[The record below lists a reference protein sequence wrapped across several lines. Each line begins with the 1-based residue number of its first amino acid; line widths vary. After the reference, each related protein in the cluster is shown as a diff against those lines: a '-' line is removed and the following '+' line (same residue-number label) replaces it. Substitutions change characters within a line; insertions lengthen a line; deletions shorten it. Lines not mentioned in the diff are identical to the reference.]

1 MSDPLDL
8 IEARLVKLGK
18 TCKRRGDKLDAQCPA
33 HDDRDPSFGVTY
45 GTHRDIV
52 MKCLAGC
59 DNDAILT
66 ALGLEWTDF
75 GDHSAPAQEVTYDYT
90 DSAGRLVYQVVRG
103 WKNGAKTFNQR
114 QPAPGGDW
122 IWNIRGI
129 QLLPYRLPELVVAL
143 EHHRTVWIAEGEKDA
158 DRLRA
163 AGVCATTN
171 NGGADNWKPELDEW
185 FNGADVIVV
194 QDMDAAG
201 EKRVANLKQRLEAR
215 GCTVRIAQ
223 PAAGKDAFDHFAAGF
238 TIDQFVIDG
247 AETTPW
253 PDPIPVGGGY
263 DALPVFPVDVFP
275 DWIADHVRQVA
286 KELQAPIDLPAMLAV
301 TALATC
307 AAKRAEVWLTRSWRE
322 QLCLYLV
329 VALPPG
335 AGKSPVFGLILG
347 PLVELETQLL
357 AEALPR
363 IQDQETRRAV
373 VEKQQ
378 RKAIDKGETNEALMY
393 GDELRNMKI
402 EPEPRLFVDDVTVEK
417 LGEMLREQGGRL
429 ALTST
434 EGGLFDQMIGRY
446 SEKVKA
452 SLDPYLQMW
461 SGDTVRVDRIGRGS
475 VVIDKPALTI
485 GVTVQPTVIAAL
497 AQRPELKGRGL
508 TARFMY
514 SLPKSNVGFRN
525 MVVDVDLDPVIQR
538 TYERH
543 LEDLWR
549 NLNTYQTSPL
559 RLEVTPQAKAEF
571 MAWRQLL
578 EQERRPGGIL
588 TGLIEW
594 SQKVESSVARLAG
607 LLHIAHGKNSQI
619 DMADMR
625 GALTVGEYWI
635 THAQAVHEMWGTDPV
650 THAAQQIVRWLD
662 EQELTEFSVRDCYNA
677 NRAVMPRAE
686 DALEPLGLLAERGWV
701 MPMFDG
707 PLTVGKRGVPSPR
720 FAVHPDLSSHVRNN
734 HAVMRFM
741 RIETPKITLS
751 PSFPESVNERTAT
764 HAPHEPH
771 DPQPEGETA
780 TSQKVAE
787 MPLETKITLA
797 GF

>member
-1 MSDPLDL
+1 MSTPALEL
-8 IEARLVKLGK
+8 IESRLQGLGK
-18 TCKRRGDKLDAQCPA
+18 RTKWQGEKLNAQCPV
-33 HDDRDPSFGVTY
+33 HEDTSPSFGAWP
-45 GTHRDIV
+45 GTTRDVV
-52 MKCLAGC
+52 MRCLAGC
-59 DNDAILT
+59 NNDDIMR
-66 ALGLEWTDF
+66 ALNLEWTDF
-75 GDHSAPAQEVTYDYT
+75 GDGTFTRRAEPPIAEYIYRDEK
-90 DSAGRLVYQVVRG
+90 GRPVYKVVRKPG
-103 WKNGAKTFNQR
+103 KKFHQERVDGNGA
-114 QPAPGGDW
+114 W
-122 IWNIRGI
+122 EMGI
-129 QLLPYRLPELVVAL
+129 TGVARMPYHLDELIIAAQYD
-143 EHHRTVWIAEGEKDA
+143 RPIWIAEGEKDV
-158 DRLRA
+158 DRLRQE
-163 AGVCATTN
+163 GICATCN
-171 NGGADNWKPELDEW
+171 SGGASNWDANLDQY
-185 FNGADVIVV
+185 FNGLSNVTIVT
-194 QDMDAAG
+194 DNDEAG
-201 EKRVANLKQRLEAR
+201 LKHAESVKARLEAR
-215 GCTVRIAQ
+215 GCTVRIVRA
-223 PAAGKDAFDHFAAGF
+223 AAGKDAFDHLEAGF
-238 TIDQFVIDG
+238 SLNQFVEEG
-247 AETTPW
+247 AEPDEW

-263 DALPVFPVDVFP
+263 DALPPFPVDVFP
-275 DWIADHVRQVA
+275 PWIADHVRQVA
-286 KELQAPIDLPAMLAV
+286 RELQAPIDLPAMLAI

-378 RKAIDKGETNEALMY
+378 RKAIDKGETTEALMY
-393 GDELRNMKI
+393 GDELRAMKV

-417 LGEMLREQGGRL
+417 LGEMLREQNGRL

-525 MVVDVDLDPVIQR
+525 MVVDADLDPDIKR
-538 TYERH
+538 RYDRA
-543 LEDLWR
+543 LEDMWR
-549 NLNTYQTSPL
+549 DLNAYDVAPL
-559 RLEVTPQAKAEF
+559 RLEVSPQAKAEF

-578 EQERRPGGIL
+578 EEERRPGGAL

-607 LLHIAHGKNSQI
+607 LLHIARGKAGAPI

-625 GALTVGEYWI
+625 NALTVGEYWI
-635 THAQAVHEMWGTDPV
+635 THAQAVHEMWGTDPI
-650 THAAQQIVRWLD
+650 THAAQAVVKWLD
-662 EQELTEFSVRDCYNA
+662 EQELAEFSVRDCYNA

-686 DALEPLGLLAERGWV
+686 DALEPLGLLVERGWV
-701 MPMFDG
+701 QPLFDG
-707 PLTVGKRGVPSPR
+707 PLSVGKRGVPSPR
-720 FAVHPDLSSHVRNN
+720 FVVHPALSSHIRNN

-741 RIETPKITLS
+741 RIETPEITLS
-751 PSFPESVNERTAT
+751 PSFPESVNERTPT
-764 HAPHEPH
+764 HASHEPH
-771 DPQPEGETA
+771 DPQPEVGA
-780 TSQKVAE
+780 GPSHSVAPE
-787 MPLETKITLA
+787 PQPWDLP
-797 GF
+797 